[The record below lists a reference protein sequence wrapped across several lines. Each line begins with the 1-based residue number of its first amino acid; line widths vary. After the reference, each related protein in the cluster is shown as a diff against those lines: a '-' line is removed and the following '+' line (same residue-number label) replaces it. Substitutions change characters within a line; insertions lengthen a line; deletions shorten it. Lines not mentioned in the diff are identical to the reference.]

1 MDIFTTVLTKVRP
14 TPIKPEKLRVKAL
27 KKDAET
33 QKLKED
39 HDHVENHDL
48 YFIKG
53 KKQHDSK
60 QDSQQ
65 AKQGQGS
72 NDETTTIKAEE
83 DEFTDEN
90 IIPTESVITDKQD
103 ILHPKKAHDDDEENI
118 KHLDI
123 FI

>member
-27 KKDAET
+27 EKDAET

-39 HDHVENHDL
+39 HDHLEDHDL

-53 KKQHDSK
+53 KKQRDSK
-60 QDSQQ
+60 QEQPQ
-65 AKQGQGS
+65 AKQHSKASSSQV
-72 NDETTTIKAEE
+72 NAEE
-83 DEFTDEN
+83 HEFSDEN
-90 IIPTESVITDKQD
+90 IIPSESVITDKQE
-103 ILHPKKAHDDDEENI
+103 ILHPNKPHDDDEEDI

-123 FI
+123 YI